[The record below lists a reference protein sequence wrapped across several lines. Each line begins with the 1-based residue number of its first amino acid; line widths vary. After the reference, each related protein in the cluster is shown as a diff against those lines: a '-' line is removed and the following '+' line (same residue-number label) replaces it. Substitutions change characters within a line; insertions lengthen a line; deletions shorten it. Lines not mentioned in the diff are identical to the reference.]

1 MRKKK
6 KKSKKRC
13 QAIHVNKRFKERQGI
28 NFGKHRNAQFVALI
42 QNQKATLVRKQSIR
56 VGVWDVE
63 YEEEIYR
70 VVYDNKRK
78 QIVTT
83 LFRK

>member
-1 MRKKK
+1 MRKKA

-13 QAIHVNKRFKERQGI
+13 QAIHVRNRFLERQGI
-28 NFGKHRNAQFVALI
+28 NFGKHKNAQFVALI
-42 QNQKATLVRKQSIR
+42 QNQKATLVRKQSLR

-63 YEEEIYR
+63 FEEKTYR

-83 LFRK
+83 FCRK